1 MSVYESGIYKIR
13 NLLTNKVYIG
23 STENLEKRRRSHFSS
38 LKSGTHKN
46 KKLQRSY
53 DKHGKEAFVFEVILF
68 CDKPSLIM
76 YEQIV
81 IDFFD
86 AVNFGYNIKP
96 QAGSTIGYKHS
107 DESKQKMKEAW
118 VGRVLPPKSE
128 ETGRKISEAKK
139 GKKRGPLSYETRMKM
154 SLAKKGKKIGPMSE
168 ERKKKISEATKGRPG
183 TVMSKEAAERVRL
196 MHLGSK
202 RSEQARANM
211 RAGWARKKL
220 EKQNECL

>member
-23 STENLEKRRRSHFSS
+23 SAENLEKRRRSHFSS

-107 DESKQKMKEAW
+107 DETKQKMKES
-118 VGRVLPPKSE
+118 R
-128 ETGRKISEAKK
+128 
-139 GKKRGPLSYETRMKM
+139 KKRIMP
-154 SLAKKGKKIGPMSE
+154 PMSDE
-168 ERKKKISEATKGRPG
+168 TKKKISLSKIGKKRKPFSEKAKEN
-183 TVMSKEAAERVRL
+183 MSIAHIGKKRNPHSEETRKKLSEAAKRRGAPKHTPEVLEKIRL
-196 MHLGSK
+196 KHLGSK
-202 RSEQARANM
+202 RSEEAKANM
-211 RAGWARKKL
+211 KAGWARKKL
-220 EKQNECL
+220 EKQNERV